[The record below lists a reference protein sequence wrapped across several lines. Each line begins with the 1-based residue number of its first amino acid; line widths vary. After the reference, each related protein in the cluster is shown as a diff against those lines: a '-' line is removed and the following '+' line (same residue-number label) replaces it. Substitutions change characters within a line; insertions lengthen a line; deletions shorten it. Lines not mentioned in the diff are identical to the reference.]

1 MPDFHAGPHFKN
13 LIQHTMRIL
22 RDSML
27 CANAEEMEVEKV
39 LFIQVSSVLLTL
51 IYISLWNYICLKLFY
66 KLLGFFP

>member
-13 LIQHTMRIL
+13 LIQYTMRIL

-51 IYISLWNYICLKLFY
+51 IYISLWNYICFKLFY